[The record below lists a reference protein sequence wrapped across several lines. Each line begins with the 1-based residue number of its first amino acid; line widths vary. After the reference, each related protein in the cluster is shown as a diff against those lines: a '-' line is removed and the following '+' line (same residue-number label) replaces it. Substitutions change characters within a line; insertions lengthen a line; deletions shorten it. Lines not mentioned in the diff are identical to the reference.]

1 MIQLKKRFHRMIFN
15 DLIDRDRIGKD
26 FIGENL
32 VLFVCSSAN
41 ITDSTKS
48 SNATL
53 RRGSSILINDD
64 TRLQAYGWSLSSKN
78 QLKLS
83 EVNGKVQV
91 NVPVPVYCR
100 PLFTAT
106 DFTQVN

>member
-1 MIQLKKRFHRMIFN
+1 MIFN

-32 VLFVCSSAN
+32 FQFVYSSAH

-48 SNATL
+48 SNATP
-53 RRGSSILINDD
+53 RRGSSILMNDD

-100 PLFTAT
+100 PLFTAH
-106 DFTQVN
+106 DYFTQVN

>member
-1 MIQLKKRFHRMIFN
+1 MFHF
-15 DLIDRDRIGKD
+15 
-26 FIGENL
+26 
-32 VLFVCSSAN
+32 SSN

-48 SNATL
+48 SNATP

-100 PLFTAT
+100 PLFTAN
-106 DFTQVN
+106 DQTQVNRQNEVDPISLIVHSSDLVCCWYRPWWFIVKFR

>member
-1 MIQLKKRFHRMIFN
+1 MM
-15 DLIDRDRIGKD
+15 
-26 FIGENL
+26 
-32 VLFVCSSAN
+32 SSDKN
-41 ITDSTKS
+41 ICDCLHFSSNVTDSMKS
-48 SNATL
+48 SNATP

-100 PLFTAT
+100 PLFTAH
-106 DFTQVN
+106 DQTQVNSETI